1 MIYFYRIIFNI
12 ILLLSPLIFIIRFI
26 KKKETLTSYKQK
38 LFFINKNRQKG
49 NLIWFHGASVGE
61 LKSIIPIIEKLEL
74 NSEFKQ
80 ILVTSNTISSSN
92 IINDLKFKKTIHQ
105 FFPIDSNFLIKKFI
119 NFWRPSKVIF
129 IDSEIWPNTLHHL
142 NKKKIPTILLNARIT
157 KKTFKRWML
166 FKSFAKKLFSYFSIC
181 YPANQE
187 TKKYLKFLNV
197 NKLKFLGNIKYTQ
210 SKKENKLADKGLK
223 KKIKHGRNIWCATS
237 THDDEEV
244 VCGRAHLKLKNTI
257 KNILT
262 VIIPRHIERCDQIK
276 NDLEKLG
283 LKVLITKEFKK
294 PVSDTDIM
302 LVKSYGKTKLFFEN
316 SPIVFLGG
324 SLINHGGQNPLE
336 SARSG
341 CNVIHGPNVQNFRE
355 IYSFLNKLKISHKVT
370 DEKKLILKLSELFK
384 KKNKS
389 NIKYHKL
396 KSIGI
401 KILTACYN
409 DIVLKR

>member
-1 MIYFYRIIFNI
+1 MIYFYRVIFNI

-38 LFFINKNRQKG
+38 IFFTNQNRQKG

-80 ILVTSNTISSSN
+80 ILVTSNTLSSSK

-119 NFWRPSKVIF
+119 NFWKPSKVIF
-129 IDSEIWPNTLHHL
+129 IDSEIWPNTLHNL
-142 NKKKIPTILLNARIT
+142 NRKKIPTILLNARIT
-157 KKTFKRWML
+157 KKTIKRWML
-166 FKSFAKKLFSYFSIC
+166 FKSFAKKIFSYFSIC

-187 TKKYLKFLNV
+187 TKKYLKILNV

-210 SKKENKLADKGLK
+210 SNKEIELANKSLK

-237 THDDEEV
+237 THGDEEI

-257 KNILT
+257 KNLLT
-262 VIIPRHIERCDQIK
+262 IIIPRHIERCDQIRD
-276 NDLEKLG
+276 DLEKLG

-294 PVSDTDIM
+294 PTSDADIV

-316 SPIVFLGG
+316 SPIVFFGG

-336 SARSG
+336 GARSG

-355 IYSFLNKLKISHKVT
+355 IYSFLNKLKISHKIT
-370 DEKKLILKLSELFK
+370 DEKKLILKLLELFR

-389 NIKYHKL
+389 NNNYLKL

-401 KILTACYN
+401 KILKTCYN
-409 DIVLKR
+409 DIVLKQ